1 MHRCVFTSP
10 PTTISL
16 AIFEHDTRD
25 TSFSLL
31 LPVSFA
37 QRLPMIDIQA
47 LRPLSPLKRQTLAP
61 FLSPFGFT
69 QSIAMLG
76 KGK

>member
-37 QRLPMIDIQA
+37 QRLPMKDIHA
-47 LRPLSPLKRQTLAP
+47 LRPFPPLKRQTLAP
-61 FLSPFGFT
+61 FLPPFDFT
-69 QSIAMLG
+69 QSITMLE